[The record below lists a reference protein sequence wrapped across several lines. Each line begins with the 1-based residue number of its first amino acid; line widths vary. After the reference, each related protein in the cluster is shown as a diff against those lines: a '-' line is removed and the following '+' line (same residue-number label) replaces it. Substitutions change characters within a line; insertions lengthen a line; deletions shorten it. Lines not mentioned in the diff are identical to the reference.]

1 MTCFNVPRSR
11 PACRRTA
18 LRIVLA
24 GVTAALTVRLTAGT
38 AAAAEAVIGAE
49 AAKALPI
56 IDSHHHIVQGYD
68 GPALIE
74 VMDRNGVRMTGAA
87 GGNNI
92 PAMQALGRRF
102 IRPAGQQPWKG
113 TQRNLDEAAFANPDT
128 PAVRQ
133 MLNTIEAE
141 LRDRGARVIGEIHV
155 NALTTAAEPTSRI
168 KVAADSATLKAL
180 FALAGKYGRPLNIH
194 AQWDHPDTVRQVSAL
209 AASSPQARLMVSHCG
224 SNAAAADMRRL
235 FEQHPNVVCDLSAR
249 GWPLQKNR
257 HTVYEDRAL
266 ARDWQQLIED
276 HPDRFAVGVD
286 LADDL
291 PTYEASVQAIRNGL
305 LAHLTPATA
314 EKVAYRNAEIWF
326 GLR

>member
-1 MTCFNVPRSR
+1 MTRLDLGVF
-11 PACRRTA
+11 RRGRRWA
-18 LRIVLA
+18 GRGLA
-24 GVTAALTVRLTAGT
+24 SAGLVATLAAG
-38 AAAAEAVIGAE
+38 AAEAVIGVEGAR
-49 AAKALPI
+49 ALPV
-56 IDSHHHIVQGYD
+56 IDSHHHVVQGYD
-68 GPALIE
+68 GAALMA
-74 VMDRNGVRMTGAA
+74 VMDRNGVRLTGAA

-92 PAMQALGRRF
+92 AAMQALGRRF

-113 TQRNLDEAAFANPDT
+113 THRSLDEAAFANPDT

-133 MLNTIEAE
+133 MLAVIEAE

-155 NALTTAAEPTSRI
+155 NALTTAAEPTSRF
-168 KVAADSATLKAL
+168 KVAADSGTLRAL
-180 FALAGKYGRPLNIH
+180 FALAGRYGRPLNIH

-257 HTVYEDRAL
+257 HAVYDERTL

-291 PTYEASVQAIRNGL
+291 QAYEDSVRAIRSGL
-305 LAHLTPATA
+305 LANLTPATA
-314 EKVAYRNAEIWF
+314 EKLAWRNAAAWF
-326 GLR
+326 GLD

>member
-1 MTCFNVPRSR
+1 MTCVDFARFR
-11 PACRRTA
+11 QARRWATFGLA
-18 LRIVLA
+18 AAGLA
-24 GVTAALTVRLTAGT
+24 GLAATLS
-38 AAAAEAVIGAE
+38 AAPALAAEAVIGTE
-49 AAKALPI
+49 GAKALPI
-56 IDSHHHIVQGYD
+56 IDSHYHVVQGYD
-68 GPALIE
+68 GAALIE
-74 VMDRNGVRMTGAA
+74 VMDRHGVRMTGAA

-113 TQRNLDEAAFANPDT
+113 THRNLDEAAFANPDT

-133 MLNTIEAE
+133 MLTTIEAE

-155 NALTTAAEPTSRI
+155 NALTTAAEPTSRF
-168 KVAADSATLKAL
+168 KVAADSGTLKAL

-194 AQWDHPDTVRQVSAL
+194 AQWDHPDTVRQVGAL

-224 SNAAAADMRRL
+224 SNATAADMRRL

-286 LADDL
+286 LADTLQD
-291 PTYEASVQAIRNGL
+291 YEASVQAIRNGL
-305 LAHLTPATA
+305 LANLTPATA
-314 EKVAYRNAEIWF
+314 EKVAWRNAEVWF